1 MNKHTI
7 LKEWVNQFLVDKNL
21 SFETVEMNLGARALV
36 PNYGDFLVKQ
46 DVLGNK
52 YKEYTF
58 AFVGCELIDYGTS
71 DVNENNMNLFD
82 EFNEWI
88 EEQERNK
95 NYPDFGAI
103 DYKLEPLQNMANI
116 AQYDEASQLAKYML
130 LCKITYTEKGE

>member
-7 LKEWVNQFLVDKNL
+7 LKEWVNQFLEEKNL
-21 SFETVEMNLGARALV
+21 SFETIEMNLGARALV
-36 PNYGDFLVKQ
+36 PNYGDYVVKT

-95 NYPDFGAI
+95 NYPDFGATE
-103 DYKLEPLQNMANI
+103 YKLEPLQNMANI
-116 AQYDEASQLAKYML
+116 AQYDESSQLAKYML
-130 LCKITYTEKGE
+130 LCKISYTEKGE

>member
-21 SFETVEMNLGARALV
+21 SFETIEMNLGARALV

-71 DVNENNMNLFD
+71 ATNENNMNLFD

-95 NYPDFGAI
+95 NYPDFGATE
-103 DYKLEPLQNMANI
+103 YKLEPLQNMANI

-130 LCKITYTEKGE
+130 LCKISYTEKGE

>member
-7 LKEWVNQFLVDKNL
+7 LKEWVNQFLVERNL
-21 SFETVEMNLGARALV
+21 SFETIEMNLGARALV

-71 DVNENNMNLFD
+71 NTNENNMNLFV
-82 EFNEWI
+82 
-88 EEQERNK
+88 
-95 NYPDFGAI
+95 
-103 DYKLEPLQNMANI
+103 
-116 AQYDEASQLAKYML
+116 
-130 LCKITYTEKGE
+130 